1 MDDNKEKLNQAAFF
15 GGEDVELSRE
25 INGKKTVKVKCL
37 PVRKLAEYAALIDNE
52 PEIIELTTDLTVE
65 EVDML
70 SVEDSGNL
78 FRKAHELNFDP
89 FSDWLKRKAEA
100 LKLKA
105 QAYGIQQTNGK
116 DSTGSSA
123 GSAPTAQ

>member
-78 FRKAHELNFDP
+78 FERRT
-89 FSDWLKRKAEA
+89 S
-100 LKLKA
+100 
-105 QAYGIQQTNGK
+105 
-116 DSTGSSA
+116 
-123 GSAPTAQ
+123 

>member
-1 MDDNKEKLNQAAFF
+1 M
-15 GGEDVELSRE
+15 
-25 INGKKTVKVKCL
+25 
-37 PVRKLAEYAALIDNE
+37 RKLAEYAALIDNE
-52 PEIIELTTDLTVE
+52 PEIIELTTDLTAE

-70 SVEDSGNL
+70 SVEDSGTL

-89 FSDWLKRKAEA
+89 FSEWLKRKAEA

-105 QAYGIQQTNGK
+105 QAYRTQKTNGN

-123 GSAPTAQ
+123 GSAPTAE

>member
-1 MDDNKEKLNQAAFF
+1 MDENKEKLNQAAFF

-25 INGKKTVKVKCL
+25 INGKKTVRVKCL

-52 PEIIELTTDLTVE
+52 PEIIELTTDLTAE

-70 SVEDSGNL
+70 SVEDSGIL

-89 FSDWLKRKAEA
+89 FSEWLKRKAEA
-100 LKLKA
+100 LKLKK
-105 QAYGIQQTNGK
+105 QAYSGSGK
-116 DSTGSSA
+116 DSAGSSA
-123 GSAPTAQ
+123 GSAPTAE